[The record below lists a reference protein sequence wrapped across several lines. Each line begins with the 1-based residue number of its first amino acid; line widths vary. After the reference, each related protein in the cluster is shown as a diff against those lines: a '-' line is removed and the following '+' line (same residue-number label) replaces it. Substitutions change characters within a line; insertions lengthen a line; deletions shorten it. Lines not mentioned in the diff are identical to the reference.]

1 MRYSQTDVSAFLC
14 SDMNPHDYLN
24 SFINFESHL
33 QNVSSRNF
41 NLERVHR
48 LLCRL
53 GDPQNDLKVI
63 HVAGTK
69 GKGSTCIF
77 IASILRAA
85 GYRVGLYTSP
95 HMHRINERIRILI
108 PAGKNTISDFE
119 GSISDRQLKT
129 LLVRIEPRLETY
141 RRDPVLGDLTYFE
154 VMTAVALC
162 YFAVKKTDIV
172 VLETGLGG
180 RLDATNAVDA
190 LVNVITPVGLDH
202 THLLGNTLAKIA
214 REKAAIIKHSFS
226 KVVVAP
232 QVPKAMA
239 VITKRCKDLG
249 IEPVIVGKDV
259 IHYSRCRRF
268 FHVRGRCHEY
278 KDLKTSLVGDHQCQ
292 NAAAAIA
299 VIELLPEFGFAV
311 GPKAVRQ
318 GIQEARWP
326 GRFEII
332 SQKPVVIVDC
342 AHNIDSAKALV
353 RTFLRQFPGR
363 KAVLIL
369 GISAD
374 KDINGICR
382 ALGAITKSVILTRA
396 RHPRANVFDRIRI
409 QEIFKGKTVMDIPD
423 VKHAFPLARKSAGR
437 SGIVLAAGSVFLAAE
452 VREEVKHVSI

>member
-1 MRYSQTDVSAFLC
+1 
-14 SDMNPHDYLN
+14 MNPHNYLN

-48 LLCRL
+48 LLYLL

-95 HMHRINERIRILI
+95 HMHRINERIRILS
-108 PAGKNTISDFE
+108 PDGKNTTSDFE
-119 GSISDRQLKT
+119 GSITDRQLKN
-129 LLVRIEPRLETY
+129 LLVRFKPRLE
-141 RRDPVLGDLTYFE
+141 RSRWDPVLGDLTYFE
-154 VMTAVALC
+154 VITAIALS
-162 YFAVKKTDIV
+162 YFAVQKTDIV

-190 LVNVITPVGLDH
+190 LVNVITPIGFDH
-202 THLLGNTLAKIA
+202 MHLLGNTLTKIA
-214 REKAAIIKHSFS
+214 REKAAIIKHSSS

-232 QVPKAMA
+232 QDPKAMV
-239 VITKRCKDLG
+239 VITKRCKDQG
-249 IEPVIVGKDV
+249 IQPVIVGRDV
-259 IHYSRCRRF
+259 KFSSCGRGI

-278 KDLKTSLVGDHQCQ
+278 KDLKTSLAGDHQCQ

-299 VIELLPEFGFAV
+299 VIELLPEFGYAI

-318 GIQEARWP
+318 GILEARWP
-326 GRFEII
+326 GRFETV
-332 SQKPVVIVDC
+332 SQKPVVIIDC
-342 AHNIDSAKALV
+342 AHNIDSAKALA
-353 RTFLRQFPGR
+353 RTFRRQFSGR

-374 KDINGICR
+374 KDVDGICR
-382 ALGAITKSVILTRA
+382 ALEPITKSVLLTRA
-396 RHPRANVFDRIRI
+396 RHPRAYVFDSNRI
-409 QEIFKGKTVMDIPD
+409 QKIFKGKTVIDIPD
-423 VKHAFPLARKSAGR
+423 VKDAVHLARRSAGG